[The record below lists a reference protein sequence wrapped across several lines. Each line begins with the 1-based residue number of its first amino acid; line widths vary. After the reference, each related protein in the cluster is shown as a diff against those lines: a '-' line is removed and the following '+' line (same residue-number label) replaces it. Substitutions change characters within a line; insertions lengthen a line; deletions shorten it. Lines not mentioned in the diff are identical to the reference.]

1 MIQKYSF
8 PTLRKYKTILWN
20 DLTIKRIDLTWNNLT
35 MKQNDH
41 KPTRSAICSITF
53 KLNPKLSPCTTCQL
67 QQTTMIQK
75 YSFPTKKLEHLQVSH
90 QNEQQH

>member
-1 MIQKYSF
+1 
-8 PTLRKYKTILWN
+8 
-20 DLTIKRIDLTWNNLT
+20 

-53 KLNPKLSPCTTCQL
+53 KLNPKLSPRTTCQL

-75 YSFPTKKLEHLQVSH
+75 YSFPTLRKYKTILWNDLTIK
-90 QNEQQH
+90 